1 MSGVLSRN
9 SLEHAAAGTAGSVLA
24 TCLLFPLERLKTL
37 SQLEDG
43 AGSGLRDVCMRVLQ
57 DEGIMGFYRGCWP
70 MLQTVG
76 VSNFL
81 YFFLFEGLKE
91 PLAIAAGQP
100 EGEVGPYE
108 TLLSSAIAGSLN
120 MCLTEPLWRACIVV
134 QARSR
139 ALSSRLRAMSSEFP
153 PKSPKSPA
161 GAGDVAA
168 GVSSTPWERQI
179 TPLNKGRRNSNV
191 FGMVAHISVAEGP
204 RSLWRGLG
212 SSLWLVVNPVIQFW
226 VYDVL
231 KAMRRSA
238 VDVSS
243 LEAFCMGAV
252 AKAIATIATFP
263 LQVAQSRLRAARDR
277 GTDVDVRR
285 PELQGMV
292 PCLRAIVKE
301 SGFAGLFSGLL
312 PKLLQTVTQAACMFA
327 FYEKIHWAIR
337 RYSRRH
343 LRMTRRMRAMRRAL
357 RSQ

>member
-37 SQLEDG
+37 SQLEFG
-43 AGSGLRDVCMRVLQ
+43 AGSGLHDVCMRVLQ
-57 DEGIMGFYRGCWP
+57 DEGVMGFYRGCWP

-76 VSNFL
+76 MSNFL

-139 ALSSRLRAMSSEFP
+139 ALSDSLR
-153 PKSPKSPA
+153 KTSPELMAQSPA
-161 GAGDVAA
+161 GAGDIAA
-168 GVSSTPWERQI
+168 GVSSMPAPERQI
-179 TPLNKGRRNSNV
+179 SLTTDSKGRRPGDV
-191 FGMVAHISVAEGP
+191 FGMVAHISMAEGP
-204 RSLWRGLG
+204 RSLWRGLS
-212 SSLWLVVNPVIQFW
+212 SSLWLVANPVIQFW

-231 KAMRRSA
+231 KALRRSA
-238 VDVSS
+238 MDISS

-277 GTDVDVRR
+277 GTDVDERK

-301 SGFAGLFSGLL
+301 SGFAGLFSGLV
-312 PKLLQTVTQAACMFA
+312 PKLVQTVTQAACMFA

-337 RYSRRH
+337 RYSQRQ
-343 LRMTRRMRAMRRAL
+343 LRMTRRMRALQRAL
-357 RSQ
+357 RTK